1 MDNHDLRIYPIPLY
15 LKRVQEMEH
24 RKKRPTDDK
33 VRTFIVV
40 MGVGAVVIWSLI
52 YLAARGI

>member
-15 LKRVQEMEH
+15 LKRIQEMEH
-24 RKKRPTDDK
+24 RKKRPQHDK

-40 MGVGAVVIWSLI
+40 MGVGAAVIWTLV
-52 YLAARGI
+52 YLAAKGI

>member
-1 MDNHDLRIYPIPLY
+1 MDNDLRIYPIPLY

-33 VRTFIVV
+33 VRTFLIV
-40 MGVGAVVIWSLI
+40 MGVGAAVIWSLI
-52 YLAARGI
+52 YLAAKGI